1 MTADDLLRD
10 TCEVSQAHVKP
21 DIVMKIKKRESIPC
35 GPGQCLSSVD
45 HPFVAVDIRKI
56 PNARLL
62 GNMGK
67 KLPKQC
73 MIITDRLVMLRI
85 LLYADQA
92 LGALCFADTSYSL
105 ETLNAIVDR

>member
-1 MTADDLLRD
+1 MAADDLLRD

-21 DIVMKIKKRESIPC
+21 DIVMKIKKSESIPR
-35 GPGQCLSSVD
+35 GPGRCLSSVD
-45 HPFVAVDIRKI
+45 HPFVAVNIRKI

-62 GNMGK
+62 GNMGE

-73 MIITDRLVMLRI
+73 MIITDQLVMLRI
-85 LLYADQA
+85 LYADQA